1 MDGIWWYTVIPEWD
15 GMDID
20 SNLRCLSCP
29 PFPSFLFSFSFRSC
43 TTKSTA
49 NGWPKRRNFIW
60 TMPRQLSCSQR
71 MIWMRSQSGC
81 FREQVWIKISGMN
94 LSQTVKRCKMLT
106 IGRPL
111 IRISCLHQDIRAA
124 SQARTMLRIEQG
136 RERRFSKIPQ
146 FFMPH
151 TKKKSDSSVSF
162 PALCPVQ
169 WLAKDVER
177 KSDMSHERILLKNPC
192 KPPVSKVSMPCITSS
207 QAPRPCGQ
215 GPNDCW
221 RGAIRGRNKN
231 TMAKRFQC
239 LKTCKVHKWISPI
252 YIRSKAWHE
261 LYDIHQVFLHMLQIA
276 DGYKLG
282 MCWQYFQRRF
292 ILNYRHVSMYAIKSI
307 SNFTF

>member
-60 TMPRQLSCSQR
+60 TMPRQL
-71 MIWMRSQSGC
+71 
-81 FREQVWIKISGMN
+81 
-94 LSQTVKRCKMLT
+94 
-106 IGRPL
+106 
-111 IRISCLHQDIRAA
+111 DAA
-124 SQARTMLRIEQG
+124 SGWFGCVVSQG
-136 RERRFSKIPQ
+136 FPGASLNKNQWDEFESDREKVQDVDDWTHWFAFLACIKTCGQHRRRELCSALSKVERGVFRKIPQ
-146 FFMPH
+146 FFMPQ
-151 TKKKSDSSVSF
+151 KKSDSSVSF

-231 TMAKRFQC
+231 TMARRFQC
-239 LKTCKVHKWISPI
+239 LKTCKVHKGFRPFTSDQ
-252 YIRSKAWHE
+252 KH
-261 LYDIHQVFLHMLQIA
+261 
-276 DGYKLG
+276 G
-282 MCWQYFQRRF
+282 M
-292 ILNYRHVSMYAIKSI
+292 NSMTFIKSSCTCSKSLMATNWECVDNI
-307 SNFTF
+307 FSVGLY

>member
-60 TMPRQLSCSQR
+60 TMPRQLDAA
-71 MIWMRSQSGC
+71 SGWFGC
-81 FREQVWIKISGMN
+81 YKSGWREQVWIKIRGMN
-94 LSQTVKRCKMLT
+94 LSQTVKGCKMLT
-106 IGRPL
+106 IGL
-111 IRISCLHQDIRAA
+111 IDSHFLLA
-124 SQARTMLRIEQG
+124 SRHAGSITGENYAPHWAG
-136 RERRFSKIPQ
+136 SREACRNSSVVSS
-146 FFMPH
+146 MPH

-177 KSDMSHERILLKNPC
+177 KSDMWHERILFKNPC

-231 TMAKRFQC
+231 TMARRFQC
-239 LKTCKVHKWISPI
+239 LKTCKVHKGFRPFTSDQ
-252 YIRSKAWHE
+252 K
-261 LYDIHQVFLHMLQIA
+261 
-276 DGYKLG
+276 
-282 MCWQYFQRRF
+282 
-292 ILNYRHVSMYAIKSI
+292 HVMNSMTFIKSVYI
-307 SNFTF
+307 KS

>member
-60 TMPRQLSCSQR
+60 TMPRQLDAASG
-71 MIWMRSQSGC
+71 WFGC
-81 FREQVWIKISGMN
+81 FFVRVEGASLNKNQWDEFESDREKVQDVDDWTHWFAFLACIKTCWQHHRRELCSA
-94 LSQTVKRCKMLT
+94 LSKVERGVQKFLSF
-106 IGRPL
+106 
-111 IRISCLHQDIRAA
+111 SCHTLKKNQIHQCLFLH
-124 SQARTMLRIEQG
+124 SARFNGWQKT
-136 RERRFSKIPQ
+136 
-146 FFMPH
+146 
-151 TKKKSDSSVSF
+151 
-162 PALCPVQ
+162 
-169 WLAKDVER
+169 ER
-177 KSDMSHERILLKNPC
+177 KSDMWHERILLKNPC

-231 TMAKRFQC
+231 TMARRFQC
-239 LKTCKVHKWISPI
+239 LKTCKVHKGFRPFTSDQ
-252 YIRSKAWHE
+252 KH
-261 LYDIHQVFLHMLQIA
+261 
-276 DGYKLG
+276 G
-282 MCWQYFQRRF
+282 M
-292 ILNYRHVSMYAIKSI
+292 NSMTFIKSSCTCSKSLMATNWECVDNI
-307 SNFTF
+307 FSVGLY